1 MFDRGR
7 DMKTYSIQDIL
18 DVVDSSYRFVGQP
31 EGKQFATVAQIYDAN
46 EIALVW
52 VNSKKHI
59 DLQKT
64 RAAII
69 LCDDKLAIPQGMEK
83 EKCFIIV
90 EKPKLVFLRVVEK
103 YFTQPPPVGLH
114 PTAFVHP
121 DARIG
126 EHCYI
131 GPFSYVG
138 KSTIGNNTVLWGH
151 CHIYDDVQIG
161 NHVMIHAGTVIGSDG
176 FGYSRNDD
184 GELEKFPHI
193 GGVVI
198 EDRVEIG
205 SNTSV
210 DRGTLSNT
218 VIKEGA
224 KIDNFV
230 HVAHNVVIGKHAAVI
245 AHAMIGG
252 STEIGD
258 YGWIA
263 PSAALMNGL
272 RIGNGATVGLGAVV
286 TKNIPDNET
295 WAGVPAMPLK
305 DFIAIQRKL
314 KEK

>member
-1 MFDRGR
+1 
-7 DMKTYSIQDIL
+7 
-18 DVVDSSYRFVGQP
+18 
-31 EGKQFATVAQIYDAN
+31 
-46 EIALVW
+46 
-52 VNSKKHI
+52 
-59 DLQKT
+59 
-64 RAAII
+64 
-69 LCDDKLAIPQGMEK
+69 
-83 EKCFIIV
+83 
-90 EKPKLVFLRVVEK
+90 
-103 YFTQPPPVGLH
+103 
-114 PTAFVHP
+114 
-121 DARIG
+121 
-126 EHCYI
+126 
-131 GPFSYVG
+131 
-138 KSTIGNNTVLWGH
+138 
-151 CHIYDDVQIG
+151 
-161 NHVMIHAGTVIGSDG
+161 MIHAGSVIGADG

-193 GGVVI
+193 GSVVI

-218 VIKEGA
+218 VIREGA

-272 RIGNGATVGLGAVV
+272 HIGKGATVGLGAVV

-305 DFIAIQRKL
+305 EFVAIQKKM
-314 KEK
+314 KEL